1 MANPPQNQSCP
12 TYNQSEIWWPKPS
25 ALDDLQVEFE
35 DTEDGGSLIHLSAE
49 DGTEC
54 AEWLAYFQETPERQ
68 ATFERELLKSL
79 LQHAQRVID
88 GQTEG
93 LPNGEERD
101 HLGGEEDITR

>member
-1 MANPPQNQSCP
+1 MS
-12 TYNQSEIWWPKPS
+12 TYANQSEIWWPTPS

-88 GQTEG
+88 GQSEG
-93 LPNGEERD
+93 LTDQQSGTHPS
-101 HLGGEEDITR
+101 GEEDLTGSVEEH